1 MDMKEA
7 FILRTISLHTSPD
20 VVHIESIG
28 YDQEEAMYIEYDAK
42 ALLEDIPSLY
52 AMAKQAIEQG
62 KEYQNRKYREML
74 EEINEDIKRPVG
86 RPKKK

>member
-1 MDMKEA
+1 MKEI
-7 FILRTISLHTSPD
+7 FILRTTELYTSND
-20 VVHIESIG
+20 VVHIKTIG
-28 YDQEEAMYIEYDAK
+28 YETEDDTYIEYDAR
-42 ALLEDIPSLY
+42 ALLEDIPILY